1 MVQVVSAAVFGYS
14 ASAIH
19 NKDHWTAVHLC
30 DVQGAAYNTT
40 AARVKPTPPTPSL
53 SPNIPPPLHKRQTRA
68 SNPQP
73 PAPAHLLAPPVPQ
86 CNIAVSLLSRSFL
99 HPSPPA
105 YSPPLTFFP
114 VVLGTF
120 SASFS
125 RSMGGRRW
133 RRSTMS
139 SAGPIS
145 VSATRGTWGR
155 ERWDVGG
162 ARVGGG
168 EKQAGVCG
176 SGTRWLLAQ
185 PPHLHHAPIAP
196 PSLRP
201 PHTAVQL
208 LMLFN
213 FTAQPYRLLGHP
225 QPANHPPPSPW
236 CHSS

>member
-1 MVQVVSAAVFGYS
+1 
-14 ASAIH
+14 
-19 NKDHWTAVHLC
+19 
-30 DVQGAAYNTT
+30 
-40 AARVKPTPPTPSL
+40 
-53 SPNIPPPLHKRQTRA
+53 
-68 SNPQP
+68 
-73 PAPAHLLAPPVPQ
+73 
-86 CNIAVSLLSRSFL
+86 
-99 HPSPPA
+99 
-105 YSPPLTFFP
+105 

-225 QPANHPPPSPW
+225 QPANHPPPLTLVPLFLKARRYWRSSRERSESPAAVTLMTR
-236 CHSS
+236 SSPARLRASTRGGGGGGGGARGGGGAARGGGGGGGGKSQEEVLSTRGLTGGHCCCGQGDC